1 MGHAHTQTPS
11 RDTSSALFLIGAQ
24 VFIVLLLDCPERRY
38 IGNPAKKSKNSSR
51 EKNQILWS
59 RGFGE
64 HGYQVGCSGR
74 LFAFASFWKSRLSGP
89 GKNRAVHVRCR
100 ALLAQQPSA
109 NGTQLTSATA
119 PCGERSVVDARRL
132 VPAFD
137 QNAMFDDNDI
147 LEITSTTSPSCAASR
162 LIETAMR
169 TNLPAK
175 LSAAQNSAIRDPIS
189 HSPITRYRVPGQL
202 TRTSRRQSPC
212 FLRPLRVA

>member
-1 MGHAHTQTPS
+1 MKLRTQTRTKP
-11 RDTSSALFLIGAQ
+11 RYPP
-24 VFIVLLLDCPERRY
+24 LLL
-38 IGNPAKKSKNSSR
+38 K
-51 EKNQILWS
+51 L
-59 RGFGE
+59 
-64 HGYQVGCSGR
+64 
-74 LFAFASFWKSRLSGP
+74 L
-89 GKNRAVHVRCR
+89 HVRCR
-100 ALLAQQPSA
+100 ALLAPQPSA

-162 LIETAMR
+162 LIDTAMR

-189 HSPITRYRVPGQL
+189 HSPISPGTGSLAGQL

-212 FLRPLRVA
+212 FLQPLRVA

>member
-38 IGNPAKKSKNSSR
+38 IGNPAKKSKNFSR
-51 EKNQILWS
+51 EKKPDRCGTVAL
-59 RGFGE
+59 
-64 HGYQVGCSGR
+64 VR
-74 LFAFASFWKSRLSGP
+74 LAYSWGLQGSPQNRKSRLSGP

-100 ALLAQQPSA
+100 ALLAPQPSA